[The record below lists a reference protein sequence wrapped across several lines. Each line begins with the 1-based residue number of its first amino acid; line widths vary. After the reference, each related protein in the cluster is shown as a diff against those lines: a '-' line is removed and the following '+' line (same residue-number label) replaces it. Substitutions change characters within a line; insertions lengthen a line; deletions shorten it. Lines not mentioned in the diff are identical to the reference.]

1 MFLEQVPAHLRGER
15 RWGDGVMRDL
25 DISMRDQGPVR
36 SVDDTLFQRCS
47 LVASVARIASGAAS
61 GVGGGLL
68 ALWFATGQV
77 QKLLGVPRPPG
88 ILMLGYGCGCFS
100 LYMKMQY
107 YDLQKDFAAIVLEH
121 GEEHTKR
128 ELAKI
133 ILNNHSTDKSLV
145 EVLKR
150 HYVADHL
157 LSDEHQEKQLFRW
170 RQRHLYVDSAFMER
184 LKEELIEVVKKKVI
198 ERVEKS
204 KANNADGEAESS
216 ANVGLFEEDPLA
228 CVLGTPDS
236 NRKMNMLHTGTILT
250 RRELLIEEV
259 TGSIISDILKTAP
272 ISDMLEIAAL

>member
-1 MFLEQVPAHLRGER
+1 
-15 RWGDGVMRDL
+15 
-25 DISMRDQGPVR
+25 
-36 SVDDTLFQRCS
+36 
-47 LVASVARIASGAAS
+47 
-61 GVGGGLL
+61 
-68 ALWFATGQV
+68 
-77 QKLLGVPRPPG
+77 
-88 ILMLGYGCGCFS
+88 MLGYGCGCFS

-107 YDLQKDFAAIVLEH
+107 YDLQKEFAAILLEH

-133 ILNNHSTDKSLV
+133 ILNNHSADKSLV

-170 RQRHLYVDSAFMER
+170 RQRHSYVDSAFMER
-184 LKEELIEVVKKKVI
+184 LEEELIEVVKKKVI
-198 ERVEKS
+198 ERLEKS
-204 KANNADGEAESS
+204 EANNADAEAESS

-236 NRKMNMLHTGTILT
+236 NRKMNMLHTGTVLM

-259 TGSIISDILKTAP
+259 TGSIVSNILKTA
-272 ISDMLEIAAL
+272 AL